1 VTTTVAALF
10 VGLLA
15 TMFLV
20 SQGDSQTAKTVKI
33 GWNYHMGNSP
43 AAVAEEKGLFKKHGI
58 DAEVKSNASGPVVSR
73 GLQTKEFDIAYV
85 GFLPTFHD
93 LARGLQVTVVAKSS
107 FGLGSILVRKDSGI
121 NTIKDL
127 KGKKVAGSR
136 KNSGNDVILRG
147 FLLKELG
154 GLDPEADVEMVYM
167 GEENKGPVVMNR
179 QVHGA
184 MTVEPFTTQ
193 YLLGGETKVI
203 INTVDAAPKHP
214 WYVVVVRND
223 FLQQNRDAV
232 VRVLRAHVEAVRFIN
247 GSPAEANELIARA
260 FKPDGVTVEV
270 ARAARERVGFDYA
283 ITDMDMQ
290 FFEREVAWSR
300 SLGIAKAGQKAAE
313 LFDLTLLKDA
323 AGTK

>member
-1 VTTTVAALF
+1 VTTTVVALF
-10 VGLLA
+10 VGLLGS
-15 TMFLV
+15 MSLV
-20 SQGDSQTAKTVKI
+20 SRGDSQTVKVKI

-43 AAVAEEKGLFKKHGI
+43 AAVAEEKGLFKKHGV
-58 DAEVKSNASGPVVSR
+58 DADVKANASGPVVSR

-107 FGLGSILVRKDSGI
+107 VGLGSILVRKDSGI
-121 NTIKDL
+121 NAIKDL

-154 GLDPEADVEMVYM
+154 GLDPEADVQMVYM
-167 GEENKGPVVMNR
+167 GEENKGPVVMSR
-179 QVHGA
+179 QVDGA
-184 MTVEPFTTQ
+184 MTVEPFTSQ
-193 YLLGGETKVI
+193 LLLGGETKVI
-203 INTVDAAPKHP
+203 VNTVDAAPRHP

-232 VRVLRAHVEAVRFIN
+232 VRVLRAHVDAVKFIN
-247 GSPAEANELIARA
+247 GNPAEANELIARA
-260 FKPDGVTVEV
+260 FKEDGVTVEV

-283 ITDMDMQ
+283 ISDKDME

-313 LFDLTLLKDA
+313 LFDLSLLKDA

>member
-1 VTTTVAALF
+1 VTTTVAAVF

-15 TMFLV
+15 SMFLV
-20 SQGDSQTAKTVKI
+20 SPGDGQTTKVKI

-43 AAVAEEKGLFKKHGI
+43 AAVADEKGLFKKHGI
-58 DAEVKSNASGPVVSR
+58 DADVKANASGPVVSR

-107 FGLGSILVRKDSGI
+107 YGLGSILVRKDSGVGS
-121 NTIKDL
+121 IKDL

-154 GLDPEADVEMVYM
+154 GLDPEADVQMVYM
-167 GEENKGPVVMNR
+167 GEEAKGSAVESR
-179 QVHGA
+179 QVDGA

-193 YLLGGETKVI
+193 HLLAGQTKVI
-203 INTVDAAPKHP
+203 LNTVDAAPRHP
-214 WYVVVVRND
+214 WYVVVVRNE

-232 VRVLRAHVEAVRFIN
+232 VRVLRAHVDAVKYLN
-247 GSPAEANELIARA
+247 GNPAEANELIARA
-260 FKPDGVTVEV
+260 FKEDGITVEV
-270 ARAARERVGFDYA
+270 ARAARDRVGFDYA
-283 ITDMDMQ
+283 ITDKDME

-313 LFDLTLLKDA
+313 LFDLSLLKDA